1 MPCIADEYVS
11 VSGGPLGA
19 ATVGDELADMEGDE
33 DGAVEGANGEGEV
46 EAGAVGAADVQEYKV
61 TATTKVTNAV
71 GERRA

>member
-1 MPCIADEYVS
+1 MADEYVS

-33 DGAVEGANGEGEV
+33 DGAVDGANGEGTM
-46 EAGAVGAADVQEYKV
+46 EAGMVGAADVQEYKV
-61 TATTKVTNAV
+61 TAMAKVANAV

>member
-1 MPCIADEYVS
+1 

-33 DGAVEGANGEGEV
+33 DGAVDGANGEGKM
-46 EAGAVGAADVQEYKV
+46 EAGMVGAADVQEYKV
-61 TATTKVTNAV
+61 TAMAKVANAR